1 MFTILRHFSLA
12 PTQAPGGLSIPSVNL
27 TCVEVRWSQAPS
39 NVSGPITIYKV
50 SNFKWNLSPQQVC
63 YAITYSFTK
72 KHEAHTDLHG
82 DVWICNTSILLE
94 VGAFYF
100 VFFVYDCWLQK
111 NNFLLMKQYGA
122 SWLFYTCYAHV
133 STDHSICQISGCIN
147 FGTEKKMK
155 TMMITTET
163 ENKCRCFSIY
173 ETRNRDT
180 RFLDLMFLSVLSF
193 NNYRRIYDIFRIG
206 WGYPVVVIMITK

>member
-1 MFTILRHFSLA
+1 MKSISTTSMLCHHIQFHKKTWSSHGLTWGCLDMQHKHLTWGGVILFCIFCVRLLLAKKTI
-12 PTQAPGGLSIPSVNL
+12 
-27 TCVEVRWSQAPS
+27 
-39 NVSGPITIYKV
+39 
-50 SNFKWNLSPQQVC
+50 
-63 YAITYSFTK
+63 
-72 KHEAHTDLHG
+72 
-82 DVWICNTSILLE
+82 
-94 VGAFYF
+94 
-100 VFFVYDCWLQK
+100 
-111 NNFLLMKQYGA
+111 FLLMKQYGA

-133 STDHSICQISGCIN
+133 STDHSICEISGCIN

-163 ENKCRCFSIY
+163 ENKCHCFSIY

-206 WGYPVVVIMITK
+206 WGYLVVVIMITK